1 MIESRI
7 GISQDTPP
15 AADRILTERV
25 DHALLSNESL
35 KGISYDEVKVACNA
49 GTVRLEGY
57 IDTVVDKHRATDAVQ
72 QVPDV
77 LQIENEL
84 VIDADLISRIA
95 ELLARDSRMDG
106 ERQIG
111 VNAQQGFV
119 YLFGEA
125 SNATARNRASEIVA
139 TVPDVRGVVN
149 HIHVAGEETKAA
161 QEEAEERILQPA
173 IGMEIFA
180 TDDTIGHLQKVVIDQ
195 NNRRIKALVVA
206 AHFPS
211 LTAQPSV
218 WQNAEDIQIK
228 RTIIV
233 PISAI
238 RDALNSA
245 IFLTIDRQHAAQFA
259 DIDPDMYQ
267 SPPDNWQAP
276 YPYQSADVVLMP
288 L

>member
-7 GISQDTPP
+7 GISQDTRP
-15 AADRILTERV
+15 AADRILTEKV

-35 KGISYDEVKVACNA
+35 KGIIYDEVKVACTA

-57 IDTVVDKHRATDAVQ
+57 VDTVLDKHRATDAVQ

-84 VIDADLISRIA
+84 VIDADLIYRIA
-95 ELLARDSRMDG
+95 ELLAHDSRMDG
-106 ERQIG
+106 EQIG

-125 SNATARNRASEIVA
+125 STATARKSASEIVA
-139 TVPDVRGVVN
+139 EVPTVRGIVN
-149 HIHVAGEETKAA
+149 HIHVAGEETEAA
-161 QEEAEERILQPA
+161 QEKAEDRILQPA
-173 IGMEIFA
+173 IGIEIFA

-195 NNRRIKALVVA
+195 NSRRVKALVVA

-218 WQNAEDIQIK
+218 WQNAEDIQTK
-228 RTIIV
+228 RTVVV

-238 RDALNSA
+238 RDSLNSA
-245 IFLTIDRQHAAQFA
+245 IFLTIDRQHAAHFA
-259 DIDPDMYQ
+259 DIDPALYQ
-267 SPPDNWQAP
+267 SPPDNWQPP
-276 YPYQSADVVLMP
+276 YPYQSADVVVMP
-288 L
+288 V